1 MNKIIVKSHINKKWT
16 YKIHTFG
23 CKVNTYDTSLLE
35 GQFKDSY
42 FSPSQDPDVH
52 IFNTCAVTHEA
63 IKKAQKQIR
72 KIKLKN
78 PDVKVVV
85 TGCGAQVDTDQFSHF
100 NKVDLVV
107 ANSHKGKLK
116 EHLSS
121 LMEGRMPQRVLKSNI
136 FKKTDMEFG
145 GGLVSGRTRAFLK
158 IQDGCNSFCTYCV
171 IPFARG
177 KSRSLSVDMLCEK
190 IRQFH
195 SEGIQEVALTGVH
208 IGDYRYQ
215 DSYGKIFLLEHLLQ
229 TILERT
235 SIPRIRLTSLEP
247 LELTD
252 HLMELYKDPRMCPH
266 FHMSIQ
272 SASANTLNRM
282 RRKYTDT
289 DVQKALLMIEK
300 KVPQAF
306 VGMDVIVGFTGE
318 SKEDFHKTYTNL
330 KNLPWHFIHVFPYSQ
345 RPGTRASKWADDV
358 SFTDKK
364 MRSQELRDLSQ
375 KRYLEQALKQVG
387 SQKKVLALKEQK
399 GFQKLSFQKLLSR
412 DYWKCVLLEEELD
425 SAYQNKEFE
434 VQVTGHQISSGN
446 IFLKSRLLIS

>member
-1 MNKIIVKSHINKKWT
+1 MSATFTKDNISKKWT

-42 FSPSQDPDVH
+42 FLPSDDPDIY

-63 IKKAQKQIR
+63 IRKAQKQIR
-72 KIKLKN
+72 KIKSKR
-78 PDVKVVV
+78 PDAKVIV
-85 TGCGAQVDTDQFSHF
+85 TGCGAQVDTDQFSNF
-100 NKVDLVV
+100 KEVDLIV

-116 EHLSS
+116 EYLSF
-121 LMEGRMPQRVLKSNI
+121 LMEGQMQQRVLKSNI
-136 FKKTDMEFG
+136 FQKTDMEFG
-145 GGLVSGRTRAFLK
+145 GGLKSGRTRAFLK

-177 KSRSLSVDMLCEK
+177 KSRSLSADLLCEK

-195 SEGIQEVALTGVH
+195 NEGIQEVVLTGVH

-215 DSYGKIFLLEHLLQ
+215 DSDKKTFLLEHLLQ
-229 TILERT
+229 SVLETT

-252 HLMELYKDPRMCPH
+252 HLMELYQDSRMCPH

-272 SASANTLNRM
+272 SASTKTLNRM

-289 DVQKALLMIEK
+289 DVQKALLMIERK
-300 KVPQAF
+300 IPQAF

-318 SKEDFHKTYTNL
+318 SKEDFQQTYTNL
-330 KNLPWHFIHVFPYSQ
+330 QNLPWHFIHVFPYSE
-345 RPGTRASKWADDV
+345 RPGTRASKWSDDV
-358 SFTDKK
+358 FSVEKK
-364 MRSQELRDLSQ
+364 MRSQKLRELSQ
-375 KRYLEQALKQVG
+375 KRYLEKSLEQIG
-387 SQKKVLALKEQK
+387 SKKKVLALKEQR
-399 GFQKLSFQKLLSR
+399 GFQKMLSR
-412 DYWKCVLLEEELD
+412 DYWKCMLSEGML
-425 SAYQNKEFE
+425 SSTHQNKEFE
-434 VQVTGHQISSGN
+434 IQITGHQILSGN
-446 IFLKSRLLIS
+446 IFLKAKLSA

>member
-1 MNKIIVKSHINKKWT
+1 MRKIFTKSTSDSKEWT

-42 FSPSQDPDVH
+42 FLPSEDPDIH

-72 KIKLKN
+72 RIKSKRPN
-78 PDVKVVV
+78 ARVIV

-100 NKVDLVV
+100 KEVDLIV
-107 ANSHKGKLK
+107 ANSHKGKLR
-116 EHLSS
+116 EYISS
-121 LMEGRMPQRVLKSNI
+121 LMEGQIHRRVLKSNI
-136 FKKTDMEFG
+136 FQKTDMEFG
-145 GGLVSGRTRAFLK
+145 GGLKSGRTRAFLK
-158 IQDGCNSFCTYCV
+158 IQDGCNSFCTFCV

-177 KSRSLSVDMLCEK
+177 KSRSLSVDLLCEK
-190 IRQFH
+190 ICQFH
-195 SEGIQEVALTGVH
+195 SEDIQEVVLTGVH

-215 DSYGKIFLLEHLLQ
+215 DNNKKTFLLEHLLKSVLQ
-229 TILERT
+229 KT

-252 HLMELYKDPRMCPH
+252 QLMELYQDPRMCPH

-272 SASANTLNRM
+272 SASTKTLNKM
-282 RRKYTDT
+282 RRKYTDI
-289 DVQKALLMIEK
+289 DVQNALLMIEK

-318 SKEDFHKTYTNL
+318 SKEDFQQTYTNL
-330 KNLPWHFIHVFPYSQ
+330 QNLPWHFIHVFPYSQ

-358 SFTDKK
+358 PSIEKK
-364 MRSQELRDLSQ
+364 MRSQKLRDLSQ
-375 KRYLEQALKQVG
+375 KRYLEKALDQIG
-387 SQKKVLALKEQK
+387 STKKVLALKEK
-399 GFQKLSFQKLLSR
+399 KRYSTAAFKR
-412 DYWKCVLLEEELD
+412 LLE
-425 SAYQNKEFE
+425 
-434 VQVTGHQISSGN
+434 VC
-446 IFLKSRLLIS
+446 LIR

>member
-1 MNKIIVKSHINKKWT
+1 MSKVFAEDNVSKRWT

-35 GQFKDSY
+35 GHFKDSY
-42 FSPSQDPDVH
+42 FSPSQDPDIH

-72 KIKLKN
+72 KMKSKKPDIK
-78 PDVKVVV
+78 VIV

-100 NKVDLVV
+100 KEVDLIV

-116 EHLSS
+116 EYLSC
-121 LMEGRMPQRVLKSNI
+121 LMEGQMHQRILKSNI
-136 FKKTDMEFG
+136 FQKTDMEFG
-145 GGLVSGRTRAFLK
+145 GGLKSGRTRAFLK

-177 KSRSLSVDMLCEK
+177 KSRSLSINLLCEK
-190 IRQFH
+190 ICQFH
-195 SEGIQEVALTGVH
+195 SEGIQEVVLTGVH

-215 DSYGKIFLLEHLLQ
+215 DNEGKVFLLEHLLQ
-229 TILERT
+229 AVLERT

-252 HLMELYKDPRMCPH
+252 HLMELYQDPRMCPH

-272 SASANTLNRM
+272 SASTKTLNKM

-289 DVQKALLMIEK
+289 DVQKALLMIERK
-300 KVPQAF
+300 IPNAF

-318 SKEDFHKTYTNL
+318 SKKDFQQTYTNL
-330 KNLPWHFIHVFPYSQ
+330 QNLPWNFIHVFPYSE
-345 RPGTRASKWADDV
+345 RPGTRASKWLDDISIV
-358 SFTDKK
+358 EKK
-364 MRSQELRDLSQ
+364 ERSQKLRDLSQ
-375 KRYLEQALKQVG
+375 KRYLEKALKQVG
-387 SQKKVLALKEQK
+387 SKKKVLALKEQK
-399 GFQKLSFQKLLSR
+399 GFQKLLSR
-412 DYWKCVLLEEELD
+412 DYWKCMLSENIID
-425 SAYQNKEFE
+425 SKYQNQELE
-434 VQVTGHQISSGN
+434 VQVTGHQIVSGN
-446 IFLKSRLLIS
+446 VFLKARILS

>member
-1 MNKIIVKSHINKKWT
+1 MNSMSTTDNVSKSWT

-35 GQFKDSY
+35 GRFKDSD
-42 FSPSQDPDVH
+42 FLPSDNPNIH

-72 KIKLKN
+72 KIKSKN
-78 PDVKVVV
+78 PNVKVIV
-85 TGCGAQVDTDQFSHF
+85 TGCGAQVDTDQFSNF
-100 NKVDLVV
+100 KEVDLIV

-116 EHLSS
+116 EHLSF
-121 LMEGRMPQRVLKSNI
+121 LMQGQMHQRVLKSNI
-136 FKKTDMEFG
+136 FQKTDMEFG
-145 GGLVSGRTRAFLK
+145 GGLKSGRTRAFLK

-177 KSRSLSVDMLCEK
+177 KSRSLGVDILCEK

-195 SEGIQEVALTGVH
+195 NEGIQEVVLTGVH

-215 DSYGKIFLLEHLLQ
+215 DSDKKTFLLEHLLQ
-229 TILERT
+229 AILEKT
-235 SIPRIRLTSLEP
+235 SIPRIRLTSMEP

-252 HLMELYKDPRMCPH
+252 QLMEFYQDARMCPH

-272 SASANTLNRM
+272 SASAKTLNRM

-306 VGMDVIVGFTGE
+306 VGMDMIVGFAGE
-318 SKEDFHKTYTNL
+318 SKEDFQQTYENL
-330 KNLPWHFIHVFPYSQ
+330 QNLPWSFIHVFPYSE
-345 RPGTRASKWADDV
+345 RPGTRASKWLDDV
-358 SFTDKK
+358 SSIEKK
-364 MRSQELRDLSQ
+364 TRSQKLRDLSQ
-375 KRYLEQALKQVG
+375 KRYLEKSLEQIG
-387 SQKKVLALKEQK
+387 SKKRVLALKEQK
-399 GFQKLSFQKLLSR
+399 GFQKLLSR
-412 DYWKCVLLEEELD
+412 DYWKCTLSEGVSDLVNQNEEF
-425 SAYQNKEFE
+425 K
-434 VQVTGHQISSGN
+434 VQITGHHILSGN
-446 IFLKSRLLIS
+446 VFLRAKLLDYKYKT